1 MAVAVIMPKQGI
13 SVESCII
20 TKWHKAV
27 GDTVAVGDILFE
39 YETDKAAFEE
49 VAAEA
54 GKVLAILAEE
64 GEDVPCLQNVC
75 VIGADG
81 EDISALT
88 GGAAPAAV
96 EAAPA
101 APAAAEIKA
110 EAPAAA
116 PAAESPAF
124 AVIMPKQGI
133 SVESCIITKWHKAV
147 GDAVAVGDVLF
158 EYETDKAAFEEAS
171 TVEGTMLALLAEEGD
186 DVPCLQ
192 NVCVIGN
199 AGDDISAYTGTAA
212 PAAAAEAAPAA
223 VEVKAEA
230 PAAAATKNTDGFVKI
245 SPRALAAAKNQNL
258 DISLAIPTGPYGRI
272 IERDIAELARSG
284 RSVQIAEE
292 APAAAPAPAAAEAPK
307 AAPAPA
313 AAAEAP
319 AFEDKPISGVRKA
332 IAKNMHASLSEM
344 AQLTH
349 NFSFDATDILAW
361 RKKMKASQEAL
372 GIGNIT
378 LNDIVMYGVAKALK
392 NHADLNAH
400 FLGDKM
406 RYFKNVNLGMAVDTP
421 RGLLVP
427 TIFKADEMS
436 LSDLSV
442 KAKELAKNAQGGKIS
457 PDLLTGAS
465 FTISNLGV
473 FGVESFT
480 PVVNPPQV
488 AILGVCNIQYKM
500 KADGSVYPAMGLS
513 LTYDH
518 RAIDGAPAS
527 KFMQELCRMLENFS
541 VTLAL

>member
-27 GDTVAVGDILFE
+27 GDAVAVDDILFE

-49 VAAEA
+49 KSTEA
-54 GKVLAILAEE
+54 GTVLAILAEE

-75 VIGADG
+75 VIGNAG
-81 EDISALT
+81 EDISAFT
-88 GGAAPAAV
+88 GAAAPA
-96 EAAPA
+96 
-101 APAAAEIKA
+101 
-110 EAPAAA
+110 EAPVAAA
-116 PAAESPAF
+116 PAAEAAPAPVAAAAPVANSSPAF

-147 GDAVAVGDVLF
+147 GDAVAVDDVLF
-158 EYETDKAAFEEAS
+158 EYETDKAAFEEKS

-192 NVCVIGN
+192 NVCVIGKP
-199 AGDDISAYTGTAA
+199 GDDISFYTG
-212 PAAAAEAAPAA
+212 AAA
-223 VEVKAEA
+223 AEA
-230 PAAAATKNTDGFVKI
+230 PAAAAPAPVAAPAAPIASTKVEGDDKVKI
-245 SPRALAAAKNQNL
+245 SPRALAAAKNLGL

-272 IERDIAELARSG
+272 IERDIAELVRSG
-284 RSVQIAEE
+284 RAAKVEE
-292 APAAAPAPAAAEAPK
+292 AAPAPVAAAPEAPK
-307 AAPAPA
+307 AAAPEVKEEA
-313 AAAEAP
+313 AY
-319 AFEDKPISGVRKA
+319 EDRPLSGVRKA
-332 IAKNMHASLSEM
+332 IARNMHASLSEM

-349 NFSFDATDILAW
+349 HFSFDATDILAW
-361 RKKMKASQEAL
+361 RKKMKAAQETL
-372 GIGNIT
+372 GLGNIT
-378 LNDIVMYGVAKALK
+378 INDIVLYAAAKALK
-392 NHADLNAH
+392 NHEDLNAH

-406 RYFKNVNLGMAVDTP
+406 RYFKNVNIGMAVDTP

-427 TIFKADEMS
+427 TIFKADEMT
-436 LSDLSV
+436 LSALSAEAKSV
-442 KAKELAKNAQGGKIS
+442 AKAAQGGKIS

-465 FTISNLGV
+465 FTVSNLGS

-518 RAIDGAPAS
+518 RAVDGAPAS
-527 KFMQELCRMLENFS
+527 RFMQELCRMLENFS

>member
-27 GDTVAVGDILFE
+27 GDAVAVGDILFE

-49 VAAEA
+49 TSTEA
-54 GKVLAILAEE
+54 GTMLALLAEE
-64 GEDVPCLQNVC
+64 GDDVPCLQNVC
-75 VIGADG
+75 VIGNAG
-81 EDISALT
+81 EDISAFT
-88 GGAAPAAV
+88 GAAAV
-96 EAAPA
+96 EEAPA
-101 APAAAEIKA
+101 APAA
-110 EAPAAA
+110 EAAPAPAAAA
-116 PAAESPAF
+116 PAAPVANSSPAF

-147 GDAVAVGDVLF
+147 GDAVAVDDVLF
-158 EYETDKAAFEEAS
+158 EYETDKAAFEEKS

-192 NVCVIGN
+192 NVCVIGKP
-199 AGDDISAYTGTAA
+199 GDDISFYTG
-212 PAAAAEAAPAA
+212 AAA
-223 VEVKAEA
+223 AEA
-230 PAAAATKNTDGFVKI
+230 PAAAVEAPAAAPAAQAAPIASTKVEGDDKVKI
-245 SPRALAAAKNQNL
+245 SPRALAAAKNLGL

-272 IERDIAELARSG
+272 IERDIAELVRSG
-284 RSVQIAEE
+284 RAAKVEE
-292 APAAAPAPAAAEAPK
+292 

-313 AAAEAP
+313 AAAPEAP
-319 AFEDKPISGVRKA
+319 KAAAPEVKEEAAYEDRPLSGVRKA
-332 IAKNMHASLSEM
+332 IARNMHASLSEM

-349 NFSFDATDILAW
+349 HFSFDATDILAW
-361 RKKMKASQEAL
+361 RKKMKAAQETL
-372 GIGNIT
+372 GLGNIT
-378 LNDIVMYGVAKALK
+378 INDIVLYAAAKALK
-392 NHADLNAH
+392 NHEDLNAH

-406 RYFKNVNLGMAVDTP
+406 RYFKNVNIGMAVDTP

-427 TIFKADEMS
+427 TIFKADEMT
-436 LSDLSV
+436 LSALS
-442 KAKELAKNAQGGKIS
+442 AEAKNVAKAAQGGKIS

-465 FTISNLGV
+465 FTVSNLGS

-518 RAIDGAPAS
+518 RAVDGAPAS
-527 KFMQELCRMLENFS
+527 RFMQELCRMLENFS